1 MSKKFTNHKAINCI
15 VIFLIASL
23 SLSAQRIISFNPIS
37 GRVGTTVTITGTGF
51 DPVAGNN
58 IVYFGA
64 TKATVTSASATQLV
78 VIVPTGAT
86 FQPISVTKGGLT
98 AYSAR
103 PFILTF
109 GCAPV
114 AVNATTTFSEKINF
128 STGTFSSPVSIAI
141 ADFDGDG
148 KPDIASTNQDNNS
161 VAVFRNTSG
170 SATLNNASFAPPVN
184 FLTVKGPAGIAI
196 GDIDGDG
203 KLDIAITT
211 TSSTV
216 EVLRNTSSQGTALS
230 FAAPASLLTS
240 TGPTD
245 SAGTANI
252 NISDL
257 DGDGKPDLI
266 VTNPLKSSISIFRNI
281 GSTGTITRSSFGA
294 RTDLGAGAYP
304 IGLVVT
310 DIDGDG
316 KPDIAVNNGYG
327 FTLSIYRN
335 TGTSG
340 TISFAGT
347 ANLIIQL
354 GTAGLAAGDLN
365 NDGKPELVLTNLLD
379 NSISIF
385 PNNAIPGSINFFSFG
400 PSINLATPTNPVTPV
415 ISDFNGDGK
424 PDIAITSFDVT
435 AQNTNSNPLSLFA
448 NNITGSTISSSSF
461 LPRVDLIT
469 GGSFGRFTIG
479 DLDGD
484 GKPDLVIPNYS
495 SDIISVLKN
504 NASVFTSL
512 PPSTVNG
519 LNAVCDDGIS
529 KNYYDPS
536 ATNRIICSI
545 RDNGNNLGSTNAR
558 VYVDAA
564 PANYNSTYFMGRHY
578 VINPSAQPVSNVQVR
593 LYFTIAEFNALKALD
608 NRLSGPGD
616 LSITKYQGPTED
628 GVFNPADATSLSII
642 PPSSIVF
649 GTAFGGYYADFTV
662 NSLSEFWFSS
672 GAVALPVQLLYF
684 KAEKLGDAV
693 SLQWS
698 TASETNNDYFT
709 VERSADGSNFSAIA
723 IVKAGGSTS
732 QPRVYEVK
740 DPAPLHGLNHY
751 RLKQTDKDGKISY
764 SAIKT
769 VEWQGTLRITIAP
782 QPIKATA
789 TVNFYAKAGTNN
801 FVIYNAQGAVVQTY
815 QLNRGSNGNAQLTI
829 QKNKLAAG
837 IYFYKIFNANKEMY
851 RGKLIVE

>member
-1 MSKKFTNHKAINCI
+1 MGMAN
-15 VIFLIASL
+15 
-23 SLSAQRIISFNPIS
+23 RILLP
-37 GRVGTTVTITGTGF
+37 
-51 DPVAGNN
+51 
-58 IVYFGA
+58 
-64 TKATVTSASATQLV
+64 L
-78 VIVPTGAT
+78 
-86 FQPISVTKGGLT
+86 
-98 AYSAR
+98 
-103 PFILTF
+103 
-109 GCAPV
+109 
-114 AVNATTTFSEKINF
+114 
-128 STGTFSSPVSIAI
+128 
-141 ADFDGDG
+141 
-148 KPDIASTNQDNNS
+148 NQDNNS
-161 VAVFRNTSG
+161 VAVFRNISG
-170 SATLNNASFAPPVN
+170 SATLSNASFAPPVN
-184 FLTVKGPAGIAI
+184 FVTNQGPAGITT

-203 KLDIAITT
+203 KTDIAITT

-216 EVLRNTSSQGTALS
+216 EVFRNTSTTGTINTSS

-252 NISDL
+252 SISDL
-257 DGDGKPDLI
+257 DGDGKPDLV
-266 VTNPLKSSISIFRNI
+266 VTNPLKSNISLFRNI
-281 GSTGTITRSSFGA
+281 GTSGTITRSSFGA
-294 RTDLGAGAYP
+294 RTHIGAGAYP

-340 TISFAGT
+340 TISFAGS

-365 NDGKPELVLTNLLD
+365 NDGKPELVLTNILD

-400 PSINLATPTNPVTPV
+400 PSINLATPINPVTPV

-424 PDIAITSFDVT
+424 PDIAISSFDLNP
-435 AQNTNSNPLSLFA
+435 QNSNSNPLSLFA
-448 NNITGSTISSSSF
+448 NNISGSTISSAAF

-469 GGSFGRFTIG
+469 GGSFGKFTIG

-484 GKPDLVIPNYS
+484 GKSDFVIPNYS
-495 SDIISVLKN
+495 SNLILVLKN

-512 PPSTVNG
+512 PPATVSG
-519 LNAVCDDGIS
+519 LNVFCDDGIS

-536 ATNRIICSI
+536 VTNRIICSI

-564 PANYNSTYFMGRHY
+564 PVNYNGTYFMKRHY
-578 VINPSAQPVSNVQVR
+578 VITPSAQPATGVQVR
-593 LYFTIAEFNALKALD
+593 LYFTIAEFNELKALD

-684 KAEKLGDAV
+684 KAEKLNDAV

-698 TASETNNDYFT
+698 TASEINNDYFT
-709 VERSADGSNFSAIA
+709 VERSADGSTFSAIA
-723 IVKAGGSTS
+723 TVKAGGSTS

-740 DPAPLHGLNHY
+740 DATPLHGLNYY

-764 SAIKT
+764 SAVKT
-769 VEWQGTLRITIAP
+769 IEWNGAGMLRVAIAP
-782 QPIKATA
+782 QPMKATA
-789 TVNFYAKAGTNN
+789 TVSFYAKAGTNN
-801 FVIYNAQGAVVQTY
+801 FVIYNAQGAAVQTY

-837 IYFYKIFNANKEMY
+837 IYFYKIFSANKEMY
-851 RGKLIVE
+851 HGKLIVE